1 MIADSNEMKKIEA
14 GSGYSSREL
23 MEMVGKKIAE
33 EIMHAYSP
41 DKKILFLCGKGNNGG
56 DGFVCAKYLK
66 DYDYGII
73 LCEGKPKTEE
83 AMEAYS
89 ALKKKKIH
97 PLKDAQKYIFEA
109 DLIVDA
115 VYGFSYHGTLN
126 AEIKTLFGVI
136 NQAKLPVWS
145 IDINSGAESDSGY
158 YDRDAI
164 HSKITFAI
172 ECMKPFHAL
181 KKEHQLF
188 EDCKIISLGLKHN
201 ITAHYHEM
209 NEEAFF
215 SYFPHKKE
223 NAYKG
228 SYGKTLLVG
237 GGYGAAGALSLNIL
251 GAKTVGAGYINVAC
265 PDEIY
270 HIVGSQ
276 HITPV
281 FHPFG
286 HATWEETLTPLVHEA
301 KAIAFGSGA
310 AKLSRKSECM
320 DKILQE
326 SKGPVVLDA
335 EALRLLVHNTWI
347 LRFIQCPVV
356 LTPHLGEF
364 AALINQP
371 VEMIQHHKIEYA
383 KAFALKH
390 KVCLVLKGP
399 NTVVVSPKGEIYI
412 NQSGNQALA
421 QAGSGDL
428 LTGILAGILTI
439 RDDDIFTSVCMGVW
453 LHGYLAEVGSEVH
466 SMQNFPIT
474 EYPMLMDKVF
484 KNHGF

>member
-1 MIADSNEMKKIEA
+1 MKKIEA
-14 GSGYSSREL
+14 GSGYSSDEL
-23 MEMVGKKIAE
+23 MELVGKKLAD
-33 EIMHAYSP
+33 EIMQAYSN

-66 DYDYGII
+66 DYDYDII
-73 LCEGKPKTEE
+73 LCEGKPKSEE
-83 AMEAYS
+83 AKQAYAQLS
-89 ALKKKKIH
+89 KKKMH
-97 PLKDAQKYIFEA
+97 PLKEAEKYIFDA

-115 VYGFSYHGTLN
+115 VYGFSYHGSLN
-126 AEIKTLFGVI
+126 TEIKTLFRVI
-136 NQAKLPVWS
+136 NLAKLPVYS

-158 YDRDAI
+158 YDTDAL
-164 HSKITFAI
+164 HSSVTFAI
-172 ECMKPFHAL
+172 ECIKPFHAL

-188 EDCKIISLGLKHN
+188 DACKIISLDLKHDIETN
-201 ITAHYHEM
+201 YHEM
-209 NEEAFF
+209 NEEIFF
-215 SYFPHKKE
+215 SSFPHKSE

-237 GGYGAAGALSLNIL
+237 GGYGAAGALSLNII

-310 AKLSRKSECM
+310 AKLSRKNECM

-364 AALINQP
+364 ASLINQP
-371 VEMIQHHKIEYA
+371 VEMIQHHKIAYA
-383 KAFALKH
+383 KEFALKH
-390 KVCLVLKGP
+390 KVYLVLKGP
-399 NTVVVSPKGEIYI
+399 NTVVVSPEGQIYI
-412 NQSGNQALA
+412 NQTGSQALA

-428 LTGILAGILTI
+428 LTGILAGLLTI
-439 RDDDIFTSVCMGVW
+439 KDDDIFTAVCMGVW
-453 LHGYLAEVGSEVH
+453 LHGYIAESGNKTY

-474 EYPMLMDKVF
+474 KYPEIMDRIF